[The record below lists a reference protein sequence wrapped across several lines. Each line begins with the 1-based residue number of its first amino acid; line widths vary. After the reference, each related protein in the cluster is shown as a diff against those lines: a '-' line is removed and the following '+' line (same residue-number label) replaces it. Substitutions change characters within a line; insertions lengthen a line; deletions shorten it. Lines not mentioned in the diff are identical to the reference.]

1 MVVIPEGIT
10 AIGVRAFSDCKE
22 VTGITFPQG
31 VAAISAYAFAFC
43 DALQEI
49 HFPNEIELIPEGV
62 CCCCNQ
68 LTKVTLPKHT
78 TAIGS
83 HAFDGCRALTTVEIP
98 EGVTELGDF
107 AFRFCTSLTEIVI
120 PKTVHTLAGQAF
132 AGCVGLTSVKI
143 PSTITSI
150 GWGAFQQCKNI
161 TEITLPDSI
170 TSLPGPM
177 FEGCDALE
185 HVVLPNTI
193 SAISHNMF
201 ADCSALEKID
211 IPEGVTC
218 IAKNAFRGCTELKQV
233 KLPQT
238 LTYIGESA
246 FAECKQLTEM
256 IIPAAVEKI
265 ENYALAS
272 CAELEAIIL
281 EGNKVSLPAAAIF
294 DCKKLKTVQF
304 AENYFTRREKC
315 GATMIP
321 FMRPVSIK
329 ESACL
334 WMFQD
339 DKWLAWVQQQKPDVN
354 LLAEEILEIL
364 REEEKLTPKLITRLI
379 DLITWGY
386 PAITSERVQAICD
399 AVAAKDEKAAK
410 KLQKNEDVQKGLSGE
425 RIIEEEEP
433 IETFALSLLEKRP
446 LHPSANIF
454 TKGIPY
460 AGKTKRCTPQLL
472 NILVSEYLYLYDQYH
487 EEIPCE
493 FGTTI
498 KLSLPTTIELPEG
511 PEQIAACLDK
521 EELSQVL
528 ENQISSCTKNYRPWM
543 YAYARFATEESVKKI
558 LRSSPGG
565 TASKAR
571 YWHENMD
578 EAILLSETK
587 AAADHLEKKGSIDRY
602 ARMRNMSLQEFRDKH
617 SLPKW
622 NMDEKGVIRS
632 EFGRLGFV
640 LTSDFALRPM
650 ELESG
655 KELRSVSAKTDP
667 DAAQEFKA
675 LKKEVADFYKKR
687 TEYIRSIYITAEE
700 IAISHWM
707 ETYCGNP
714 ILRPITEKVIWSDA
728 SGEVFMLD
736 HGVIHTIDGI
746 AYEPRDFIRI
756 AHVLDMTAEQIK
768 LWQDR
773 LLAAGTKLLIEQV
786 WEPIA
791 TVQSTG
797 IYRDAVLTKEERN
810 EFKRALGRKAIS
822 VKSENDYS
830 EFDHHANRYV
840 FSDTGTMQV
849 GKNVK
854 IEYRVNEQTG
864 ETTLLSVRCPF
875 TVMTRELNAI
885 FFELSRVC
893 VKSVIRQDAV
903 AELSTSLTAQ
913 FTAAQ
918 ISEFIRLAQDC
929 GSVNATVMLLEYKQT
944 HFADVDPLAEF
955 TLD

>member
-1 MVVIPEGIT
+1 MSNASDFLINDGVLLKYHGPGGDVVIPEG
-10 AIGVRAFSDCKE
+10 
-22 VTGITFPQG
+22 VTGICGGAFHSCSKLTGISFP
-31 VAAISAYAFAFC
+31 A
-43 DALQEI
+43 
-49 HFPNEIELIPEGV
+49 
-62 CCCCNQ
+62 
-68 LTKVTLPKHT
+68 
-78 TAIGS
+78 
-83 HAFDGCRALTTVEIP
+83 
-98 EGVTELGDF
+98 GVTEIGNY
-107 AFRFCTSLTEIVI
+107 AFV
-120 PKTVHTLAGQAF
+120 
-132 AGCVGLTSVKI
+132 GCNCLTSV
-143 PSTITSI
+143 T
-150 GWGAFQQCKNI
+150 F
-161 TEITLPDSI
+161 
-170 TSLPGPM
+170 
-177 FEGCDALE
+177 
-185 HVVLPNTI
+185 
-193 SAISHNMF
+193 
-201 ADCSALEKID
+201 
-211 IPEGVTC
+211 PEGIKV
-218 IAKNAFRGCTELKQV
+218 
-233 KLPQT
+233 
-238 LTYIGESA
+238 IGESA
-246 FAECKQLTEM
+246 FAECTSLTKM
-256 IIPAAVEKI
+256 VIPETVVKI
-265 ENYALAS
+265 DNYAFANCTNLQT
-272 CAELEAIIL
+272 IVF
-281 EGNKVSLPAAAIF
+281 EGNKVALTAAAIF
-294 DCKKLKTVQF
+294 GCANLTNVQF
-304 AENYFTRREKC
+304 VEDYFTRREKC
-315 GATMIP
+315 GTTLIP

-339 DKWLAWVQQQKPDVN
+339 DKWLAWVQQQKPDAN

-364 REEEKLTPKLITRLI
+364 REAEKLTPKLITRLI

-410 KLQKNEDVQKGLSGE
+410 KLQKNEDVQKGLSSE

-433 IETFALSLLEKRP
+433 VEAFARSLLEKRP

-472 NILVSEYLYLYDQYH
+472 NILASEYLYLYDQCH
-487 EEIPCE
+487 EEVPSE

-498 KLSLPTTIELPEG
+498 KLSLPTTVEIPEG
-511 PEQIAACLDK
+511 AEQIAACLDK

-587 AAADHLEKKGSIDRY
+587 AAVDHLEKKGSIDRY
-602 ARMRNMSLQEFRDKH
+602 ARMRNMSVQEFRDKH

-622 NMDEKGVIRS
+622 NMDENGVIRS
-632 EFGRLGFV
+632 DFGRLGFV

-687 TEYIRSIYITAEE
+687 TEYIRSIYITAEK
-700 IAISHWM
+700 IAVSHWM

-714 ILRPITEKVIWSDA
+714 VLRPIAEKVIWSDA

-736 HGVIHTIDGI
+736 HGVIRTIDGI
-746 AYEPRDFIRI
+746 AYEPQDFVRI

-797 IYRDAVLTKEERN
+797 TYRDAVLTKEERN
-810 EFKRALGRKAIS
+810 EFKRVLGQKAIS

-830 EFDHHANRYV
+830 EFDHRAYRYV

-849 GKNVK
+849 GKKVK
-854 IEYRVNEQTG
+854 IEYRVSEQTG
-864 ETTLLSVRCPF
+864 ETTLITIRCPF

-893 VKSVIRQDAV
+893 VKSAIRQDAV
-903 AELSTSLTAQ
+903 NKLPALLTSQ

-918 ISEFIRLAQDC
+918 ISEFIRLAQAC
-929 GSVNATVMLLEYKQT
+929 GSVNATVTLLEYKQK
-944 HFADVDPLAEF
+944 HFADLDPMAEF

>member
-1 MVVIPEGIT
+1 MSNASDFVIEDGVLMKYRGSGGDVV
-10 AIGVRAFSDCKE
+10 
-22 VTGITFPQG
+22 
-31 VAAISAYAFAFC
+31 
-43 DALQEI
+43 
-49 HFPNEIELIPEGV
+49 
-62 CCCCNQ
+62 
-68 LTKVTLPKHT
+68 
-78 TAIGS
+78 
-83 HAFDGCRALTTVEIP
+83 IP
-98 EGVTELGDF
+98 EGVTEIYLE
-107 AFRFCTSLTEIVI
+107 AFRGCWRLKSISIPSSVTTIGNYAFINCYYLASVLLSEGMKVIGEGAFSGCANLTKIVIPATVEEINNHAFANCYNLQTIVFEGDKVALTTAAISGCTSLTSVLFVEDY
-120 PKTVHTLAGQAF
+120 F
-132 AGCVGLTSVKI
+132 A
-143 PSTITSI
+143 
-150 GWGAFQQCKNI
+150 
-161 TEITLPDSI
+161 
-170 TSLPGPM
+170 
-177 FEGCDALE
+177 
-185 HVVLPNTI
+185 
-193 SAISHNMF
+193 
-201 ADCSALEKID
+201 
-211 IPEGVTC
+211 
-218 IAKNAFRGCTELKQV
+218 
-233 KLPQT
+233 
-238 LTYIGESA
+238 
-246 FAECKQLTEM
+246 
-256 IIPAAVEKI
+256 
-265 ENYALAS
+265 
-272 CAELEAIIL
+272 
-281 EGNKVSLPAAAIF
+281 
-294 DCKKLKTVQF
+294 
-304 AENYFTRREKC
+304 RREKYR
-315 GATMIP
+315 ATLIP
-321 FMRPVSIK
+321 FIRSVSNK
-329 ESACL
+329 EAAYL

-364 REEEKLTPKLITRLI
+364 RETEKLTSKLITRLI

-399 AVAAKDEKAAK
+399 AVEAKDEKAAK
-410 KLQKNEDVQKGLSGE
+410 KLQKNEDVQKGLSSD

-433 IETFALSLLEKRP
+433 IETFARSLLEKRP

-472 NILVSEYLYLYDQYH
+472 NILASEYLYLYDRYH
-487 EEIPCE
+487 EEVPGE

-498 KLSLPTTIELPEG
+498 KLSLPTTIEIPEG

-714 ILRPITEKVIWSDA
+714 ILRPITEKIIWSDA
-728 SGEVFMLD
+728 SREIFMLD
-736 HGVIHTIDGI
+736 HGVIRTIDGI

-830 EFDHHANRYV
+830 EFDHRANRYV

-893 VKSVIRQDAV
+893 VKSVIRKDAV

-929 GSVNATVMLLEYKQT
+929 GSVNVTVMLLEYKQT
-944 HFADVDPLAEF
+944 HCADVDPLAEF

>member
-1 MVVIPEGIT
+1 MSNASDFLINDGVLLKYRGPGGDVVIPEGVTDICGGAFNGCSTLTGISFPAGVT
-10 AIGVRAFSDCKE
+10 AIGQYAFVSCNCLIS
-22 VTGITFPQG
+22 VTFP
-31 VAAISAYAFAFC
+31 
-43 DALQEI
+43 
-49 HFPNEIELIPEGV
+49 EGI
-62 CCCCNQ
+62 
-68 LTKVTLPKHT
+68 K
-78 TAIGS
+78 A
-83 HAFDGCRALTTVEIP
+83 
-98 EGVTELGDF
+98 
-107 AFRFCTSLTEIVI
+107 
-120 PKTVHTLAGQAF
+120 
-132 AGCVGLTSVKI
+132 
-143 PSTITSI
+143 
-150 GWGAFQQCKNI
+150 
-161 TEITLPDSI
+161 
-170 TSLPGPM
+170 
-177 FEGCDALE
+177 
-185 HVVLPNTI
+185 
-193 SAISHNMF
+193 
-201 ADCSALEKID
+201 
-211 IPEGVTC
+211 
-218 IAKNAFRGCTELKQV
+218 
-233 KLPQT
+233 
-238 LTYIGESA
+238 IGESA
-246 FAECKQLTEM
+246 FAGCTSLTK
-256 IIPAAVEKI
+256 IVLPASVEKI
-265 ENYALAS
+265 DNYAFANCTNLQTIAF
-272 CAELEAIIL
+272 
-281 EGNKVSLPAAAIF
+281 EGNKVALTAAAIYG
-294 DCKKLKTVQF
+294 CTNLTNVQF
-304 AENYFTRREKC
+304 AKNYFTRREKC

-329 ESACL
+329 EAAYL

-339 DKWLAWVQQQKPDVN
+339 DKWLAWVQQQKPDAN
-354 LLAEEILEIL
+354 LLAKEVLEIL
-364 REEEKLTPKLITRLI
+364 REAEKLTPKLITRLI

-386 PAITSERVQAICD
+386 PAITSEQVQAICN
-399 AVAAKDEKAAK
+399 AVETKDEKAAK
-410 KLQKNEDVQKGLSGE
+410 KLQKNEDVQKGLSSE

-433 IETFALSLLEKRP
+433 VEAFALSLLEKCP
-446 LHPSANIF
+446 LHPNANIF

-472 NILVSEYLYLYDQYH
+472 NILASEYLYLYDRYH
-487 EEIPCE
+487 EEVPSE

-498 KLSLPTTIELPEG
+498 KLSLPTTIEIPEG

-543 YAYARFATEESVKKI
+543 YVYARFATEESVKKI

-571 YWHENMD
+571 YWHENLD

-602 ARMRNMSLQEFRDKH
+602 ARMRNMSVQEFRDKH

-728 SGEVFMLD
+728 SGEIFMLD
-736 HGVIHTIDGI
+736 HGVIRTIDGI
-746 AYEPRDFIRI
+746 AYEPQNFVRI

-810 EFKRALGRKAIS
+810 EFKRILGRKAIS

-864 ETTLLSVRCPF
+864 ETTLLSIRCPF
-875 TVMTRELNAI
+875 TVITRELNAI

-944 HFADVDPLAEF
+944 HFADVDPMAEF